1 MNQKLVPELLV
12 VQDIHQSYRKKGQ
25 VLGGV
30 SLTIRAGECV
40 GLIGESGCGKSTLAR
55 CIMLMQGVDTG
66 TIWFQGAPVQA
77 GNRKSLKRYKG
88 QMQAVFQNSSAALN
102 PRFRLLESV
111 MEPLDQLEQKVPS
124 FLKDCG
130 PDRREIAGKLLGY
143 VGLSPELLDR
153 YPHEISGGQKQRLCM
168 ARAISVEPAL
178 IIMDE
183 PTSSLDTL
191 IQSEMLNLLK
201 ELQGRL
207 GFSYL
212 FISHDLPVVQ
222 YMCDRVLVMH
232 EGRLVDEFVKE
243 ELFAPVRHLYTRQ
256 LVAEYD

>member
-1 MNQKLVPELLV
+1 MK
-12 VQDIHQSYRKKGQ
+12 
-25 VLGGV
+25 
-30 SLTIRAGECV
+30 
-40 GLIGESGCGKSTLAR
+40 
-55 CIMLMQGVDTG
+55 
-66 TIWFQGAPVQA
+66 
-77 GNRKSLKRYKG
+77 
-88 QMQAVFQNSSAALN
+88 
-102 PRFRLLESV
+102 LLE
-111 MEPLDQLEQKVPS
+111 
-124 FLKDCG
+124 
-130 PDRREIAGKLLGY
+130 I
-143 VGLSPELLDR
+143 VGLSPGLLDR

-243 ELFAPVRHLYTRQ
+243 ELFAPDRHLYTRQ

>member
-1 MNQKLVPELLV
+1 MNPELVPELLV
-12 VQDIHQSYRKKGQ
+12 VQDIQKSYRKKKK
-25 VLGGV
+25 VLDGV

-55 CIMLMQGVDTG
+55 CIMLIQGVDSG
-66 TIWFQGAPVQA
+66 TIWFQGNPVQA
-77 GNRKSLKRYKG
+77 SNRESLKRYKG
-88 QMQAVFQNSSAALN
+88 QMQAVFQNPSAALN
-102 PRFRLLESV
+102 PRFRLLKSV
-111 MEPLDQLEQKVPS
+111 MEPLDQLERRVPS

-130 PDRREIAGKLLGY
+130 RDRREIAGKLLEC
-143 VGLSPELLDR
+143 VGLSRELLDR

-207 GFSYL
+207 AFSYL

-243 ELFAPVRHLYTRQ
+243 ELFAPDRHPYTRQ

>member
-1 MNQKLVPELLV
+1 MNPKLVPELLV
-12 VQDIHQSYRKKGQ
+12 VQDVHKSYRKKRQ

-55 CIMLMQGVDTG
+55 CIMLMQGIDAG
-66 TIWFQGAPVQA
+66 TIWFQGTPVQA
-77 GNRKSLKRYKG
+77 EKKESLKRYKG
-88 QMQAVFQNSSAALN
+88 QMQVVFQNPSAALN

-111 MEPLDQLEQKVPS
+111 MEPLDQLEQKIPS

-130 PDRREIAGKLLGY
+130 SDRREIAGKLLEY

-168 ARAISVEPAL
+168 AKAISVEPAL

-207 GFSYL
+207 RFSYL

-232 EGRLVDEFVKE
+232 EGHLVDEFVKE
-243 ELFAPVRHLYTRQ
+243 ELFAPNRHPYTRQ

>member
-1 MNQKLVPELLV
+1 MNPRLVPEFLV
-12 VQDIHQSYRKKGQ
+12 VQDIQKSYRKKNK
-25 VLGGV
+25 VLDGV
-30 SLTIRAGECV
+30 ALTIRAGECV

-55 CIMLMQGVDTG
+55 CIMLMQGVDSG
-66 TIWFQGAPVQA
+66 TIWFQGNPVQA
-77 GNRKSLKRYKG
+77 GNRESLKRYKG
-88 QMQAVFQNSSAALN
+88 QIQAVFQNPSAALN

-111 MEPLDQLEQKVPS
+111 MEPLDQLEQKVPA

-130 PDRREIAGKLLGY
+130 PDRREIAGKLLEC
-143 VGLSPELLDR
+143 VGLSRELLDR

-207 GFSYL
+207 AFSYL

-243 ELFAPVRHLYTRQ
+243 ELFAPDRHPYTRQ